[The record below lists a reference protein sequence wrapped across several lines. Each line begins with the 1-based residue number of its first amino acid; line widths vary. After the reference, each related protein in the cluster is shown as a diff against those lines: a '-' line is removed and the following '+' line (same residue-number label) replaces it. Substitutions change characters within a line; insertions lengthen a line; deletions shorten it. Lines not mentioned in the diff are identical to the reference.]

1 MTPQLSATQRPR
13 PAKRSSARREAI
25 LAAALDDFVDK
36 GFEATTIEDVRA
48 RSGAS
53 NGSIYHHFASKEE
66 IAGALYVEALADYQG
81 GFLEVLE
88 RAPTAEAGVKDG
100 VRYHL
105 RWVAENPK
113 RARFLLYRREAEV
126 RRVTQAAVRASNS
139 QLFAAVTSW
148 LTPRME
154 SGTMRHLPADVCYAA
169 WLGAAQEFAR
179 LWLSGAL
186 ETPIDEAA
194 EALAGAAW
202 RSLGQA
208 SGERT

>member
-1 MTPQLSATQRPR
+1 MNPQLSATSRPR
-13 PAKRSSARREAI
+13 PAKRSSARRAAI
-25 LAAALDDFVDK
+25 LAAALEDFVDK
-36 GFEATTIEDVRA
+36 GFVATTIEDVRT

-53 NGSIYHHFASKEE
+53 NGSIYYHFASKEE
-66 IAGALYVEALADYQG
+66 IAGALYLETLSDYQR

-88 RAPTAEAGVKDG
+88 RARSAEAGIKDG

-113 RARFLLYRREAEV
+113 LASFLLYSREAEV
-126 RRVTQAAVRASNS
+126 RRVTRAAVRAANR
-139 QLFAAVTSW
+139 QTFAAVASW
-148 LTPRME
+148 LAPRVE
-154 SGTMRHLPADVCYAA
+154 AGAIRRLPADVYYPA
-169 WLGAAQEFAR
+169 WLGAAQEFVR

-186 ETPIDEAA
+186 KTPIDEAA
-194 EALAGAAW
+194 EALASAAW

>member
-1 MTPQLSATQRPR
+1 MTPQHSATSRPR
-13 PAKRSSARREAI
+13 PAKRSSARRSAI
-25 LAAALDDFVDK
+25 LAAALDHFVEK

-66 IAGALYVEALADYQG
+66 IAGALYLETLADYQS

-88 RAPTAEAGVKDG
+88 RASTAEAGVKDG

-113 RARFLLYRREAEV
+113 LARFLLYRRETEV
-126 RRVTQAAVRASNS
+126 RRVTQAAVRVANRRM
-139 QLFAAVTSW
+139 FAAVFSW
-148 LTPRME
+148 LAPRME
-154 SGTMRHLPADVCYAA
+154 SGAMRRLPADVCYAA

-202 RSLGQA
+202 RSLGQGR
-208 SGERT
+208 SERA